1 MSESR
6 PTLKATKKHL
16 LEVAAFLLQ
25 KHGQENLTS
34 DLVLLESHV
43 SKGSLYHHYEDFQD
57 LVEDAQLY
65 LYTQHVIN
73 TLEGLIT
80 FVRQNENPDDVR
92 YEFQKLIRAPE
103 TVGSVFFR
111 EQKFEIAYAGSRS
124 ERMRKKLAPVQ
135 ESLTQKWIV
144 IAEICQERG
153 WAHSELNSR
162 AISILLQST
171 IIGKILD
178 DNSSHHVDLEQWIKV
193 IDYIFDV
200 MFFGKLDI
208 YGFSDTQ

>member
-25 KHGQENLTS
+25 KHGQENITS

-80 FVRQNENPDDVR
+80 FVRRNENPDDVR
-92 YEFQKLIRAPE
+92 NEFQKLIRAPE

-111 EQKFEIAYAGSRS
+111 EQKFEIAYAGSR
-124 ERMRKKLAPVQ
+124 
-135 ESLTQKWIV
+135 
-144 IAEICQERG
+144 
-153 WAHSELNSR
+153 
-162 AISILLQST
+162 
-171 IIGKILD
+171 
-178 DNSSHHVDLEQWIKV
+178 
-193 IDYIFDV
+193 
-200 MFFGKLDI
+200 
-208 YGFSDTQ
+208 